1 MKNKRKCNDSH
12 CGPYSTIGSTSSAGA
27 TSTEHY
33 HSRGST
39 TINPQHPCFKCS
51 SLSENSAKKLTKK
64 RPKDL
69 IAHTETQLVRV
80 YPASM
85 RIDSS
90 NFNPLNF
97 WSYGIQMAALN
108 YQSEEAT
115 ATHVNA
121 AMFEQNGHSGYV
133 LKPRVM
139 HDPSHKSYRQFNPTE
154 KDFDGLNT
162 MCFYI
167 RVVSGQFLSPNG
179 ETRANVHVEIE
190 IIGIPADSIKRKSKT
205 IFCNSMNPL
214 WDEILT
220 FDVLFKDLAFIRFLV
235 VDASTNHPLAQRVI
249 PFNSMLYGYRHIEMN
264 NMRNQPLPL
273 TTLFVCT
280 HSKEEA
286 TKPNVDEKT
295 SSTIASATDN
305 GSMKNNGQSTHRKK
319 FHVMVYG
326 VFSENSYIMFKVT
339 QDSTAT
345 DVIKLALEKR
355 NEGDGEMKT
364 YVLMEEVGLSWDV
377 SNNGPGNNSDD
388 LGNNTNVITDG
399 GTDDSSSNN
408 NNSENNEK
416 KKLKKKQKKTKN
428 RRIGWKNGDAPM
440 ITRVLDYNEKLL
452 EAQSRWRGN
461 GYFVLKKIGEDPSS
475 RAWLI
480 SLQSKN
486 SINGESD
493 SSWDEI
499 YTFLVCIYNV
509 SKERPYVILKVPT
522 GSTSQDILA
531 QVLVKARRM
540 ENPILFILVEEQV
553 WGKTDIR
560 YRVLEDDEVVYN
572 TQNQWSRVG
581 RLVLEERCCE
591 DDSLGDGLVD
601 KTTRALRTFLRVIR
615 IQKGIDVVGRGW
627 RACGFPTLPGHCLRP
642 TENDREYVIRKAAWT
657 HRKMMAKHEKMWRV
671 NLEKGGSGDG
681 GGGLERGCDEEGSGA
696 EDVEGNTYTGFIK
709 SPAHFFG
716 FLRS

>member
-1 MKNKRKCNDSH
+1 MKNKRKCNGSL
-12 CGPYSTIGSTSSAGA
+12 CGPNSTIGSTSSAGA

-39 TINPQHPCFKCS
+39 TINPYHPCYKCS

-64 RPKDL
+64 RPMDL
-69 IAHTETQLVRV
+69 IAHSETQLVRV

-115 ATHVNA
+115 ASHVNA

-154 KDFDGLNT
+154 KDFDGLDP
-162 MCFYI
+162 MCFCVS
-167 RVVSGQFLSPNG
+167 VVSGQFLSPNEG
-179 ETRANVHVEIE
+179 TRANVYVEIE
-190 IIGIPADSIKRKSKT
+190 IIGIPSDSIKRKSKT
-205 IFCNSMNPL
+205 IFCNSMNPM
-214 WDEILT
+214 WDEMLT
-220 FDVLFKDLAFIRFLV
+220 FDVLFKELAFIRFLV

-249 PFNSMLYGYRHIEMN
+249 PLNSMLYGYRHIEMN

-280 HSKEEA
+280 RSKEKA
-286 TKPNVDEKT
+286 KPTDDEKT
-295 SSTIASATDN
+295 SSTIAPAADN

-319 FHVMVYG
+319 FYVMVYG

-355 NEGDGEMKT
+355 NESDEEMKT

-388 LGNNTNVITDG
+388 MGNNTNVVTDG

-408 NNSENNEK
+408 NNSKNK
-416 KKLKKKQKKTKN
+416 KKIKIKKKQNKTKN
-428 RRIGWKNGDAPM
+428 RRIGWKNGDTPM

-461 GYFVLKKIGEDPSS
+461 GYFVLKKIGNDPSS
-475 RAWLI
+475 RAWLT

-486 SINGESD
+486 SSNDQSD

-499 YTFLVCIYNV
+499 HTFLVCIYNV
-509 SKERPYVILKVPT
+509 SREIPYVILKVPT

-531 QVLVKARRM
+531 QILVKARRM

-553 WGKTDIR
+553 WGRTDTR
-560 YRVLEDDEVVYN
+560 YRVLYDDEIVYN

-581 RLVLEERCCE
+581 RFVLEERYCM

-601 KTTRALRTFLRVIR
+601 KTANALRMFLRVIR
-615 IQKGIDVVGRGW
+615 IQKGMTTVGRGW
-627 RACGFPTLPGHCLRP
+627 RACGVPTLPAHCLQSP
-642 TENDREYVIRKAAWT
+642 ENNREYVIREAART
-657 HRKMMAKHEKMWRV
+657 HRKMMAKHEKMWRA
-671 NLEKGGSGDG
+671 NLEKGGGGDG
-681 GGGLERGCDEEGSGA
+681 GGGLEHSSDDDGSGA
-696 EDVEGNTYTGFIK
+696 EDVEESIFTGLLK
-709 SPAHFFG
+709 SPAQLFG
-716 FLRS
+716 FLGS